1 MRKYRLHFLVLALL
15 LLVTALYEWQKP
27 VPVNWNPT
35 LINSDK
41 NPFGTYILYQELNQV
56 FPDQDI
62 SESRIPVYNLVT
74 DSTLPLCNYILI
86 AHNITLSSLEQE
98 KLISFAAAGNHAFIA
113 SSEFDSAFCHSLG
126 LNLTYETQ
134 LFSKKDSSFRFCNP
148 LAGSQPFT
156 IPVYTRSWFS
166 LIDSTAD
173 VSGIIEDMDK
183 KVVMLRVATGE
194 GSITL
199 CTLPLLFTNYTV
211 MQPGNSQLAFTALSY
226 LPRDRSVVWDEYQKQ
241 GRKEDNSVLRVIL
254 ANKTLKWVYFLSL
267 TGLLLVL
274 VFETRRRRS
283 MVAVVDPV
291 RNTTVDF
298 VNVVGM
304 LHYEQR
310 NFGDIARKRIA
321 LLLERIRIQ
330 FLLPTLTIDKEFARA
345 LSAKSGFDLA
355 ETEKLID
362 KINFALYAHLLS
374 AEDLIELN
382 KSIELFITTTKLKI

>member
-1 MRKYRLHFLVLALL
+1 MVL
-15 LLVTALYEWQKP
+15 
-27 VPVNWNPT
+27 
-35 LINSDK
+35 
-41 NPFGTYILYQELNQV
+41 
-56 FPDQDI
+56 
-62 SESRIPVYNLVT
+62 
-74 DSTLPLCNYILI
+74 
-86 AHNITLSSLEQE
+86 
-98 KLISFAAAGNHAFIA
+98 
-113 SSEFDSAFCHSLG
+113 
-126 LNLTYETQ
+126 
-134 LFSKKDSSFRFCNP
+134 
-148 LAGSQPFT
+148 
-156 IPVYTRSWFS
+156 
-166 LIDSTAD
+166 
-173 VSGIIEDMDK
+173 
-183 KVVMLRVATGE
+183 
-194 GSITL
+194 
-199 CTLPLLFTNYTV
+199 
-211 MQPGNSQLAFTALSY
+211 
-226 LPRDRSVVWDEYQKQ
+226 DEYQKQ

-291 RNTTVDF
+291 RNTTVDV